1 MCARDALKC
10 HNCGAKLDLRNIQ
23 PSSSLPSPKGER
35 EGERG
40 DSCVVIVPGKIA
52 STQEQSVDDLSKAR
66 MFSDEDIDFVSK
78 HEADQI
84 NDSANALGL

>member
-35 EGERG
+35 G
-40 DSCVVIVPGKIA
+40 DSRVVIVPGKIA

-66 MFSDEDIDFVSK
+66 MFSDEDIDFVSE

>member
-1 MCARDALKC
+1 VCARDALNC

-35 EGERG
+35 G
-40 DSCVVIVPGKIA
+40 DSRVVIVAGKIA

-66 MFSDEDIDFVSK
+66 MFSDEDIDFVSER
-78 HEADQI
+78 EADQI
-84 NDSANALGL
+84 NASANALGL